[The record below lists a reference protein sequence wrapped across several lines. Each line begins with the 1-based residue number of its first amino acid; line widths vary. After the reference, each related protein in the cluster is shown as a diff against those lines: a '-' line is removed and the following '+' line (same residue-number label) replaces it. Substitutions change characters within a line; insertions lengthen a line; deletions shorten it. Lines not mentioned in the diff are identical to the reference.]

1 MEFIVH
7 SCEQKEY
14 ILRTGGKMKL
24 FLGLIFA
31 LLITSCQT
39 SKTSQNP
46 LLTQPIQCQFVRAAF
61 DIGSGETKLKVAKVD
76 ACKTK
81 IEVVLLESK
90 RDVNYKGDLQKSKNN
105 TFSDAVL
112 AEGKK
117 ALKELKDEALVHKP
131 SEFTS
136 VATAAFRDAKNAK
149 SYVESL
155 NRELGLKIQIITQQE
170 EGILGFYAARSKAT
184 DLNPEKSVVWD
195 IGGGSQQLIL
205 QVEPK
210 GRKQFLVYEGKVAST
225 SFKKHIVEKIQKRSG
240 DTPNPIKE
248 NQVQSALA
256 YAKDIATRTV
266 KKEIKTAIAN
276 DYKVYGI
283 GGVHNYSIKGQLQTE
298 ANYSSTDLDKIIQAR
313 QNKTDEE
320 LGNGSHVSTD
330 TTNPIL
336 VKGFVDALG
345 IKEVTVLKVNLADG
359 LLINHKYWTP

>member
-1 MEFIVH
+1 MEFIVPRD
-7 SCEQKEY
+7 EQKEY

-24 FLGLIFA
+24 FLGLIIAFVA
-31 LLITSCQT
+31 VSCQT
-39 SKTSQNP
+39 SKKSQNP
-46 LLTQPIQCQFVRAAF
+46 LIIQPIQCQFVRAAF

-136 VATAAFRDAKNAK
+136 VATSAFRDAKNAK
-149 SYVESL
+149 AYIESL

-170 EGILGFYAARSKAT
+170 EGVLGFYAARSKAA
-184 DLNPEKSVVWD
+184 DLDPQNSVVWD

-205 QVEPK
+205 QVEPS

-225 SFKKHIVEKIQKRSG
+225 SFKKHVIEKIQKKSG

-248 NQVQSALA
+248 NQVKSALV
-256 YAKDIATRTV
+256 YAKDVATRTV
-266 KKEIKTAIAN
+266 KKEIKSAIASG
-276 DYKVYGI
+276 YKVYGI

-298 ANYSSTDLDKIIQAR
+298 SGYSSSDLDKIIQTR

-320 LGNGSHVSTD
+320 LGNGSHVTTD

-336 VKGFVDALG
+336 VKGFMDALN
-345 IKEVTVLKVNLADG
+345 IKEVIVLKVNLADG